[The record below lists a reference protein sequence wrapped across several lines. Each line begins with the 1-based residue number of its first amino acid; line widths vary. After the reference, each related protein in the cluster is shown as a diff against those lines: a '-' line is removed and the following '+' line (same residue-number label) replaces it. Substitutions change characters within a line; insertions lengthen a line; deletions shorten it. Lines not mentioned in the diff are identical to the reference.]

1 MPKFITELKFF
12 LSSLF
17 AARGPQND
25 YTYPIRLVTNGTITT
40 PNEGTVEILHNGT
53 WSAICDDY
61 WGYSE
66 AVVAC
71 HMLGFATA
79 VRAYIRLVNFSK
91 PLEICTELVYSK
103 PLKFLV
109 NYWKLLSKP

>member
-1 MPKFITELKFF
+1 M
-12 LSSLF
+12 
-17 AARGPQND
+17 
-25 YTYPIRLVTNGTITT
+25 
-40 PNEGTVEILHNGT
+40 EILHNGT

-66 AVVAC
+66 AAVAC

-109 NYWKLLSKP
+109 NYWVNPSKTSSKTFLFFQATLFSILVIPFSSNLQ